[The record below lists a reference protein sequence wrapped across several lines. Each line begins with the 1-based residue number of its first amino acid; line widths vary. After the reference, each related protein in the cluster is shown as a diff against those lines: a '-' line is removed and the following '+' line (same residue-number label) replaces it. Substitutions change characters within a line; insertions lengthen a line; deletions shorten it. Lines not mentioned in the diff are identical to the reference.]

1 MNSRRRRN
9 TDSSVEVMPAV
20 PSANVIKTSNPPDLM
35 GVAEDSRRH
44 GSVARILLSLS
55 ATGFTQAREN
65 TMKQTEVNAVNVDL
79 APGDDGSDRVV
90 LRLENGMDLALALT
104 PAQARILATE
114 LITAVN
120 RAEVKSSLKS
130 SPNFW
135 RRAGESRPRL
145 ATAN

>member
-1 MNSRRRRN
+1 
-9 TDSSVEVMPAV
+9 
-20 PSANVIKTSNPPDLM
+20 
-35 GVAEDSRRH
+35 
-44 GSVARILLSLS
+44 
-55 ATGFTQAREN
+55 
-65 TMKQTEVNAVNVDL
+65 MKQTEVNAVNVDL
-79 APGDDGSDRVV
+79 AAGDDGADRVV

-135 RRAGESRPRL
+135 RRPGEPRPRL